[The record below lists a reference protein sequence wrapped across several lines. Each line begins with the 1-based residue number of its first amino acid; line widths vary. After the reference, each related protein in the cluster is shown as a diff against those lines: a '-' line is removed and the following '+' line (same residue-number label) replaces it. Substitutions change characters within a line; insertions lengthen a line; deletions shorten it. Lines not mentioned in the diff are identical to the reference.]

1 MDQNSTNGTATDKRN
16 WRERLGIGAKELPK
30 LSDEFRSEPP
40 LQAPAA
46 GSAKPAPRPP
56 QPVTKLAPMA
66 PRAPAAPQ
74 PQVSGQEQ
82 PSRTQRAQD
91 SGPQDAL
98 ADKLR
103 AQRAAAEKLAEQR
116 VQAARDRAESKAS
129 GTEPTLSLPPRSVT
143 PSPQP
148 KSTPQLAVPPA
159 TAAVRPP
166 PGLPPGRPKFTFAE
180 DDAPLSRKEP
190 RVADQQPAPPRPAL
204 SNMPPPLIPPR
215 PALGGDRAQPPFL
228 RPSANIGARTQPPP
242 YRPLDPATGYT
253 APPRPAAPPP
263 PMRSYSTEPPAYGT
277 TRPPVRRPL
286 AEPFAR
292 PSESRG
298 YAGEEFEDEPRS
310 GPRLNRPPVQRGRTV
325 APRPPEEDYEEV
337 FEDDPAPRQRASARD
352 YQNAY
357 RETEGIYEDDKPR
370 SSGPWLLL
378 LGLLVLAFV
387 TAGVVWF
394 YNSKMRTVATTGAAT
409 SDSVPVVTAPEQP
422 VKTAPELPPDTLGDS
437 PAVKKKQIY
446 DRIVGDQEVTSD
458 QVMPTEEIPV
468 EPAAVQPPP
477 GGTALPDAGAA
488 AGSQIPVPDVP
499 AGNQASPSADEP
511 APLPLPPPPGID
523 TQGSLDQSGI
533 EKIAAAAA
541 QPEQGSNA
549 PPAPAAPQPSS
560 DAANLPLPETTT
572 DEAVVASD
580 PPTAN
585 STAEADPA
593 PPPVKKKETAAK
605 QASSSAKKKAAAP
618 REATG
623 EQTGAI
629 EPVVLVPPSQ
639 PAAPSQGSETALTQQ
654 DGSETAPVKK
664 KKTLFDLFRGTDTA
678 ENAAAQPAAPAEE
691 TQVASLPDTKTPEA
705 PPESAAAP
713 ETKTASVGGYVVQ
726 LASFPS
732 EAEAKSEYGRLSSL
746 YPTVVGGVP
755 SRINQAT
762 VGGSSRYQ
770 LGLGPLASRSEATRV
785 CSALFSAGERDCI
798 VRSQ

>member
-1 MDQNSTNGTATDKRN
+1 MDQNSTNGTGTDKRN

-40 LQAPAA
+40 LQTPAA

-56 QPVTKLAPMA
+56 QPVTKPAPMA
-66 PRAPAAPQ
+66 PRAPAAPR
-74 PQVSGQEQ
+74 PQAAEQEQ
-82 PSRTQRAQD
+82 PSRIQRAQEN
-91 SGPQDAL
+91 GPQDAL

-129 GTEPTLSLPPRSVT
+129 GTEPTLSLPPRSQT

-148 KSTPQLAVPPA
+148 KPTQQSAAPST
-159 TAAVRPP
+159 TAAVRPSP
-166 PGLPPGRPKFTFAE
+166 SLPPGRPKFSFAE
-180 DDAPLSRKEP
+180 DDSSLSRKEP
-190 RVADQQPAPPRPAL
+190 RVADQQLAPPRPAL
-204 SNMPPPLIPPR
+204 SNTPPLIPPR

-228 RPSANIGARTQPPP
+228 RPSVNTGARTQPPP
-242 YRPLDPATGYT
+242 YRPIDPATGYT

-263 PMRSYSTEPPAYGT
+263 PPIRSYSTEPPAYGA

-292 PSESRG
+292 PAESRG
-298 YAGEEFEDEPRS
+298 FASEEFEDESRS
-310 GPRLNRPPVQRGRTV
+310 APRLNRPPVQRGRTV

-337 FEDDPAPRQRASARD
+337 FEDEPAPRQRASARD

-357 RETEGIYEDDKPR
+357 RETEGIYEEDKPR

-378 LGLLVLAFV
+378 LGLLALAFV

-394 YNSKMRTVATTGAAT
+394 YNSKMRTVATPGAAT

-422 VKTAPELPPDTLGDS
+422 VKTAPELPVNTLGES
-437 PAVKKKQIY
+437 PAVKKKEIY
-446 DRIVGDQEVTSD
+446 DRIVGDQEVTND

-477 GGTALPDAGAA
+477 GGTVLPDAGAA

-499 AGNQASPSADEP
+499 AGNQTSPSADEP

-541 QPEQGSNA
+541 QPEQGSSP
-549 PPAPAAPQPSS
+549 PPAIAAPQPLSS
-560 DAANLPLPETTT
+560 AANLPPPETTT
-572 DEAVVASD
+572 DGAVVAAD
-580 PPTAN
+580 TPTAN
-585 STAEADPA
+585 STTEADPA
-593 PPPVKKKETAAK
+593 PPPVKKKDTSTK
-605 QASSSAKKKAAAP
+605 QASSSAKKKVAAAQ
-618 REATG
+618 EASG

-629 EPVVLVPPSQ
+629 EPVILVPPSQ
-639 PAAPSQGSETALTQQ
+639 PAAPSQGSETASTQQ
-654 DGSETAPVKK
+654 DGSEAAPVKK
-664 KKTLFDLFRGTDTA
+664 KKTLFDLFRGSDTA
-678 ENAAAQPAAPAEE
+678 ENAAAQPAAPAEN
-691 TQVASLPDTKTPEA
+691 TQVASLPDAKKPEA
-705 PPESAAAP
+705 PAESAAAP
-713 ETKTASVGGYVVQ
+713 ETTTAAVGGYVVQ

-732 EAEAKSEYGRLSSL
+732 EAEAKTEYGRLSSL